1 MKHYFW
7 LDWTN
12 WRINFK
18 TSAKPFDVCS
28 HVRQDGCHLTV
39 LRNQTNPEKKIQP
52 VSRYYYKIIQK
63 YKHMVSVFILS
74 IAFLADMEEGE
85 QETNDLSLTTNS
97 PTPEEGSYVSQSQ
110 LAAREVA
117 KAMAPVV
124 ESNPAAFQSGNPQ
137 NLRNLII
144 KLSNQDPEKEKDVAR

>member
-1 MKHYFW
+1 
-7 LDWTN
+7 
-12 WRINFK
+12 
-18 TSAKPFDVCS
+18 
-28 HVRQDGCHLTV
+28 
-39 LRNQTNPEKKIQP
+39 
-52 VSRYYYKIIQK
+52 
-63 YKHMVSVFILS
+63 MVSVFILC

-85 QETNDLSLTTNS
+85 QETNDLSLTTNN

-124 ESNPAAFQSGNPQ
+124 ESNPAVFESGNPQ
-137 NLRNLII
+137 NLRDLII